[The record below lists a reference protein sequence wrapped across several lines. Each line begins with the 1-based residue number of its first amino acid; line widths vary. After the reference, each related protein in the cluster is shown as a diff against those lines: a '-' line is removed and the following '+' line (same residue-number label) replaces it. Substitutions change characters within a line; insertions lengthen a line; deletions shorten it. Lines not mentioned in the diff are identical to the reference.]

1 VEVSIGEVSND
12 EVEALVRLFKAL
24 GDPTRLAVLMHIM
37 RCGECSVQEIADAV
51 NKSISLVSHHLSC
64 LRNCGLVRARREGKN
79 IYYSVRDRH
88 ILDLMRISIEHAK
101 SYSSSINSC
110 EILK

>member
-1 VEVSIGEVSND
+1 MVSIGEVTEE

-24 GDPTRLAVLMHIM
+24 SDSTRLAILMYIL
-37 RCGECSVQEIADAV
+37 RNDECSVQDIAKSV

-64 LRNCGLVRARREGKN
+64 LRNCGLVKARRDGKN
-79 IYYSVRDRH
+79 VYYSIRDKH
-88 ILDLMRISIEHAK
+88 VLELMRIAMDHAK

-110 EILK
+110 EIIR